1 VAIVVLVLW
10 FATVGAG
17 IALLRAGGAARRL
30 AAGPIT
36 APKVV
41 AKPALPALAM
51 QPAASGPARI
61 GAIPLTEDG
70 KPPRVPHARVATPP
84 GEHPLLEFLH
94 PALAVTGLAFW
105 AMFTFVHSRPM
116 AWTAVAIQLVTISLG
131 LAWQARNRMA
141 SRRRASS
148 AWPFPG
154 RLLTLHV
161 TVAAS
166 AFVLAVLAALVAS
179 HG

>member
-1 VAIVVLVLW
+1 LAIVVLVLW

-30 AAGPIT
+30 AAGPV

-41 AKPALPALAM
+41 TPPALPFLAM
-51 QPAASGPARI
+51 QPAGSGPGRI

-70 KPPRVPHARVATPP
+70 KPPPVPHARVATPA

-105 AMFTFVHSRPM
+105 AMFTFVHYRPM
-116 AWTAVAIQLVTISLG
+116 AWTAVAIQLATITLG
-131 LAWQARNRMA
+131 LAWQARNSMA
-141 SRRRASS
+141 SRRQATS

-161 TVAAS
+161 TAAAS
-166 AFVLAVLAALVAS
+166 AFVLAILAALVAS
-179 HG
+179 HP